1 MSNFISRPFIYLL
14 AALLLGTAL
23 VTSHGALAAGGSGDS
38 SSSASHHPDLDY
50 LKAVNSVAP
59 PRDPEL
65 LFLLMA
71 EYSNANLQGEGAEF
85 FSARLKDFDSR
96 LTAAQKALYLSAI
109 GLLRAQHASSVSLLH
124 RIGYVKETISI
135 LEQAKQL
142 TGGEVFVVNWIAGI
156 VHAQLPRQFDQRKAA
171 EAELGW
177 CLENADK
184 APHAGWLREVYYHLG
199 EVAVAEGEQS
209 KAQDYLRRS
218 GYKDF
223 DRPITLM
230 TPFSEEVASGH
241 TFSPQRISEIVPG
254 RVYLLSGFEFTEYYF
269 VVSDDRQELIGID
282 AGTRP
287 DSAKTAYEA
296 LRAYAPNLPELT
308 TVFITHSH
316 WDHVGGHK
324 YFRSLSPRLQFYAR
338 DNYGEEIA
346 RSAAAPGVFGKSF
359 FGERFSIDDVLSF
372 KPDLTIDRHTE
383 LKIGGTRIELIPV
396 QGGETHDAMLIH
408 LPDQRVMFVGDFIM
422 PYLGAPFV
430 QEGDLQGLLDTIDI
444 VVQRNPRYLLHG
456 HEPLTRNF
464 ASAAM
469 LAQLRTDLLWLRDQ
483 VLGAMRRG
491 DQRGAIHQANLIPPG
506 LLNDQPDVYQP
517 YLIMREHVIDR
528 LYHQNGGYWQ
538 PDGQGLEHLTRADQ
552 AELLVDYLGVSEG
565 QLVKTVERLT
575 ADGKYELAATLLE
588 SSGERFAQS
597 ASVANAKRLT
607 YLKLMEKHQN
617 TDPFKFIIYSAKIG
631 EQTPQMAAP
640 K

>member
-1 MSNFISRPFIYLL
+1 MIIFIGRPFIYLA
-14 AALLLGTAL
+14 AALLLGIAI
-23 VTSHGALAAGGSGDS
+23 VISHGALVAGESGSS

-50 LKAVNSVAP
+50 LKAVNIVAP
-59 PRDPEL
+59 PRDPQL

-71 EYSNANLQGEGAEF
+71 AYSNANLQGEGAEY
-85 FSARLKDFDSR
+85 FSARLKEFDSR
-96 LTAAQKALYLSAI
+96 LTATQKALYLSAI
-109 GLLRAQHASSVSLLH
+109 GLLRAQHASSVSLVH

-135 LEQAKQL
+135 LKQAKQL
-142 TGGEVFVVNWIAGI
+142 TGGQIFVVNWIAGI
-156 VHAQLPRQFDQRKAA
+156 VHAELPRQFDQRKAA

-199 EVAVAEGEQS
+199 KLAVAEGEKT

-223 DRPITLM
+223 DRPVTLI
-230 TPFSEEVASGH
+230 TPFSEEAASGH
-241 TFSPQRISEIVPG
+241 TFSPRHISEIVPG
-254 RVYLLSGFEFTEYYF
+254 RVYVLSGFEFTEYYF

-296 LRAYAPNLPELT
+296 LRAYAPSLPELT

-324 YFRSLSPRLQFYAR
+324 YFRALNPGLRVYAR

-346 RSAAAPGVFGKSF
+346 RAAAAPGVFNKSF

-372 KPDLTIDRHTE
+372 KPDFTIDRSTE

-396 QGGETHDAMLIH
+396 QGGETHDAMLIY
-408 LPDQRVMFVGDFIM
+408 LPDQNVMFVGDFIM

-430 QEGDLQGLLDTIDI
+430 QEGDLQGLLDAIDI
-444 VVQRNPRYLLHG
+444 VVQKNPRYLLHG

-469 LAQLRTDLLWLRDQ
+469 LAQLKTDLVWLREQ
-483 VLGAMRRG
+483 VLAAMRRG
-491 DQRGAIHQANLIPPG
+491 DERGAIHQANLIPPG

-528 LYHQNGGYWQ
+528 LYHQNVGYWQ
-538 PDGQGLEHLTRADQ
+538 PNLQGLEHLTRADQ
-552 AELLVDYLGVSEG
+552 AELLVDYLGVSES
-565 QLVKTVERLT
+565 QLVKAVERLT
-575 ADGKYELAATLLE
+575 AGGKYELAASLLE
-588 SSGERFAQS
+588 SSGDRFARS
-597 ASVANAKRLT
+597 TSVTNAKRLV

-617 TDPFKFIIYSAKIG
+617 TDPFKFIIYSAKID
-631 EQTPQMAAP
+631 EQTPQMVAP

>member
-1 MSNFISRPFIYLL
+1 MKTMRLFICLV
-14 AALLLGTAL
+14 AALLLGTSL
-23 VTSHGALAAGGSGDS
+23 VTSQGALAESGNS
-38 SSSASHHPDLDY
+38 SSSVSHHPDLDY
-50 LKAVNSVAP
+50 LKAVNSVTP
-59 PRDPEL
+59 PQEPQL

-71 EYSNANLQGEGAEF
+71 GYSNANLQGEGAEF
-85 FSARLKDFDSR
+85 FSARLKAFDSR

-124 RIGYVKETISI
+124 RVGYVKETISI

-142 TGGEVFVVNWIAGI
+142 SGGQVFVVNWIAGI
-156 VHAQLPRQFDQRKAA
+156 VHTELPRQFDQRNAA
-171 EAELGW
+171 ETELGW

-184 APHAGWLREVYYHLG
+184 APHAGWLREIYYHLG
-199 EVAVAEGEQS
+199 KLAVAEGEQA
-209 KAQDYLRRS
+209 KAQDYLSRS

-230 TPFSEEVASGH
+230 TPFSEEVAFGH
-241 TFSPQRISEIVPG
+241 TFAPRRISEIVPG
-254 RVYLLSGFEFTEYYF
+254 RVFVMSGFEFTEYYF
-269 VVSDDRQELIGID
+269 VLSDDRQELIGID

-287 DSAKTAYEA
+287 DAAKAAHEA

-308 TVFITHSH
+308 TVFITHAH

-324 YFRSLSPRLQFYAR
+324 YFRALSPRLQFYAR

-346 RSAAAPGVFGKSF
+346 RSAAAPGVFGKQF

-372 KPDLTIDRHTE
+372 KPDLTIDRRTE

-396 QGGETHDAMLIH
+396 HGGETRDAMLIH
-408 LPDQRVMFVGDFIM
+408 LPDQGVMFVGDFIM

-430 QEGDLQGLLDTIDI
+430 EEGDLQGLLDAIDI
-444 VVQRNPRYLLHG
+444 IVQRSPRYLLHG

-464 ASAAM
+464 TSAAM
-469 LAQLRTDLLWLRDQ
+469 LAQLKPDLAWLRDQ
-483 VLGAMRRG
+483 VLSAMRRG
-491 DQRGAIHQANLIPPG
+491 DERGAIHQANLIPPG

-528 LYHQNGGYWQ
+528 LYHQNIGYWQ
-538 PDGQGLEHLTRADQ
+538 PDLQGLEHLTRTDQ

-565 QLVKTVERLT
+565 QLVKTVERLS
-575 ADGKYELAATLLE
+575 ADGKYELAASLLE
-588 SSGERFAQS
+588 SSGDRFLRS
-597 ASVANAKRLT
+597 ASVTNAKRLV

-617 TDPFKFIIYSAKIG
+617 TDPFKFIIYSAKIA
-631 EQTPQMAAP
+631 EQTPQIAVP